1 MSSALTSPSPRSSS
15 VRSES
20 DTASIVFFKN
30 GARLILHSN
39 NKLITLPVKINSD
52 SIAVIDAKTN
62 QPRSFIFANGKSC
75 DYEKPTELVTPN
87 IGESVIVA
95 TKNGVEVGGIISG
108 YSPYSHEID
117 LKVEGGDIVKI
128 FNVELIKMSAAVAS
142 KKALIGKS
150 NKYDTVTIMG
160 EGQDFIMSALLPN
173 ASWQCIANATIVQEG
188 EKRYSGKYK
197 ITINYYAKI
206 NLKFDELAT
215 TSAEADN
222 VSLTAQISLIDASPK
237 LSLITNRRYSMVGA
251 SYRALSSAPTATPI
265 GENDSFLNEDYL
277 VFGGNANGTKITLKP
292 NQTPTFAFN
301 QVVID
306 DVRKIYEHQI
316 GSDVTKLGY
325 EFFSPQR
332 LPSSEMNVYYFKNGL
347 SLLYGQKAVDE
358 WQQGQRVQLIL
369 ANVSSLRCETSVDTV
384 KTNNDQA
391 AGVRYET
398 KQIDATIYN
407 HTDDLATV
415 ILKYYL
421 GDFSLV
427 ESSLDRE
434 NYELKN
440 GELSVRYNV
449 YPMEVTTST
458 NEASAFK
465 ASFTITIAYPT
476 R

>member
-1 MSSALTSPSPRSSS
+1 M
-15 VRSES
+15 
-20 DTASIVFFKN
+20 ASIVFFKN

-39 NKLITLPVKINSD
+39 NKLITLPIEIDPN

-75 DYEKPTELVTPN
+75 GYEKPTELTTPN

-95 TKNGVEVGGIISG
+95 TKNGVEVSGIISG

-117 LKVEGGDIVKI
+117 LKVEDGDIVKI
-128 FNVELIKMSAAVAS
+128 FNVEFIKMPAIVS
-142 KKALIGKS
+142 KKTPTVKL
-150 NKYDTVTIMG
+150 NKYDTITIMG
-160 EGQDFIMSALLPN
+160 EGQDFIMSVLLPN
-173 ASWQCIANATIVQEG
+173 ASWRCIANATIVQEG
-188 EKRYSGKYK
+188 EKRYAGKYK
-197 ITINYYAKI
+197 MTINYYAKL
-206 NLKFDELAT
+206 NLEFDELAM
-215 TSAEADN
+215 TSSEVDN
-222 VSLTAQISLIDASPK
+222 VSLTAQISLVDASPK
-237 LSLITNRRYSMVGA
+237 WSLITNHPHPMVSA
-251 SYRALSSAPTATPI
+251 SYRALSSAPAVSPI
-265 GENDSFLNEDYL
+265 SENDDFLNEDYL
-277 VFGGNANGTKITLKP
+277 VFGGNGNSTKITLKP
-292 NQTPTFAFN
+292 NQTPTFTFN

-306 DVRKIYEHQI
+306 DVRKIYEHHV

-347 SLLYGQKAVDE
+347 SLFYGQKAVEE
-358 WQQGQRVQLIL
+358 WQKGQRVQLIL
-369 ANVSSLRCETSVDTV
+369 ANVSSLRCETSIDTI
-384 KTNNDQA
+384 KINDEQA
-391 AGVRYET
+391 GAIRYET
-398 KQIDATIYN
+398 KQINVTIYN

-421 GDFSLV
+421 GDYSLV

-465 ASFTITIAYPT
+465 ASFTITIAYPI